1 MLKIPNVSDVKV
13 LPYGNLTVH
22 FNTAVYKSP
31 SLMPLYHAKNYSLI
45 ELSPLPYKLPHPIT
59 FILAICL
66 C

>member
-31 SLMPLYHAKNYSLI
+31 SLMPLYHVKCITLKIIPLLNFHPCLI
-45 ELSPLPYKLPHPIT
+45 N
-59 FILAICL
+59 CL
-66 C
+66 IQ